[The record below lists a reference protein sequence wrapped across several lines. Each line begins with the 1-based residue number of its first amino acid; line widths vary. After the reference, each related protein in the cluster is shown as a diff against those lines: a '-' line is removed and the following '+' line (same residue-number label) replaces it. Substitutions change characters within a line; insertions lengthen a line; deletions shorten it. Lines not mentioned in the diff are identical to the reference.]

1 MDEAEAGPSRRKGI
15 NDEDDRGKEGRLVV
29 PRSRYYCCYKGYEDS
44 KLLVVKRRAMRE
56 RQKLTTKQG
65 EGNGGGESGRW
76 DD

>member
-15 NDEDDRGKEGRLVV
+15 NDENDRGKEGRRVV
-29 PRSRYYCCYKGYEDS
+29 PRSRYYCCYKDS
-44 KLLVVKRRAMRE
+44 KLLVVRRRAMRE

-65 EGNGGGESGRW
+65 EGDGGGESGRW